1 VPSDSKYLTL
11 QEQAAF
17 LAARSIAYATAH
29 LDGRDDAQ
37 ALFVHASSLQN
48 EIMMCWAGIVDI
60 HVNATLDPVRLLVV
74 AMRRAAMAEGE
85 ERQQRWQH
93 VMGALV
99 EMVRHESA
107 AMRGAPAGRPAAEVI
122 ETAEGYRR

>member
-11 QEQAAF
+11 PEQAAF

-37 ALFVHASSLQN
+37 ALLLHASALQN
-48 EIMMCWAGIVDI
+48 EIMMCWAGILDL

-85 ERQQRWQH
+85 QRQERWQH

-107 AMRGAPAGRPAAEVI
+107 AMRSAPAGRPAADVTEP
-122 ETAEGYRR
+122 AERYRR